1 MERDKRQGYENCILA
16 FAVMAV
22 SAFLMSFFFDFYFD
36 MNDDTM
42 MRDIMSGVYSGT
54 PDGHNM
60 QTLYPLGALIA
71 LCYRISGSFPWYG
84 SFLFLCQF
92 GCFFW
97 WVSGCV
103 RLPMCYTRGY
113 RRGRM
118 MTERGIRQGTA
129 QACGGVLP
137 GSCSACWCWCF
148 FSGAYG

>member
-1 MERDKRQGYENCILA
+1 MERDNRQGYENCILA

-92 GCFFW
+92 GCFFL
-97 WVSGCV
+97 VGV
-103 RLPMCYTRGY
+103 RMCTLTDVLHARIQTRTGED
-113 RRGRM
+113 RKS
-118 MTERGIRQGTA
+118 
-129 QACGGVLP
+129 VV
-137 GSCSACWCWCF
+137 
-148 FSGAYG
+148 